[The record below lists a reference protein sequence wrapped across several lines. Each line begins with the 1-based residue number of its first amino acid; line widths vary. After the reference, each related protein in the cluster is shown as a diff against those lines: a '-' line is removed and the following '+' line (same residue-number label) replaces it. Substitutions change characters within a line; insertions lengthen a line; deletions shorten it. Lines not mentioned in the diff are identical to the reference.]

1 MSDEMKKAVVRAAAV
16 QAAGSA
22 FMHGSQTTLG
32 NSFDTKGQSILP
44 LLSHQV
50 AIAQLPAPY
59 NTNTVLRDMNLEA
72 TSKTGIE
79 QMDILTET
87 IASLPA
93 EDWNQIIKD
102 KIDGDLTKS
111 LAPIIASILSL
122 VLPET
127 LVDDICDL
135 IAKFIGSFTDPKD
148 VVFLK
153 DHYIPLF
160 RNATSG
166 LRAKLGPLKK
176 IEIAKTG
183 IGGWMKFMYYTLWQE
198 QIINATTHK
207 ILLNPYVNELGAKL
221 MPKVFSLADKLSGFA
236 DTDSAVKTCADDV
249 YPGAG
254 WCRKDIPHAKSHEIA
269 ANAFY
274 DLVALGE
281 YLGGLYKME
290 GHELEVFEAEAQSRN
305 PREYESQAM
314 LWEAVMT
321 GLGDAVHGM
330 AAMQDKAEQ
339 GSTVQFWQL
348 MAAGALLICLVLLGL
363 VGVLLSQLRALH
375 SQCSPTTACRDPAEV
390 GAYTKLVSAPRHSDV

>member
-1 MSDEMKKAVVRAAAV
+1 MG
-16 QAAGSA
+16 QATGSA

-93 EDWNQIIKD
+93 QDWNQIIED

-111 LAPIIASILSL
+111 LGPIMGSIMALI
-122 VLPET
+122 LPET
-127 LVDDICDL
+127 LVDPILDL

-148 VVFLK
+148 VVFIK
-153 DHYIPLF
+153 EHYIPLF
-160 RNATSG
+160 RNATAG

-183 IGGWMKFMYYTLWQE
+183 IGGWLKFMYYTLWQE

-221 MPKVFSLADKLSGFA
+221 MPKVFSLADTLSGFT
-236 DTDSAVKTCADDV
+236 DTDSAVKNCADDV

-290 GHELEVFEAEAQSRN
+290 GDELEAFEAEARSSN
-305 PREYESQAM
+305 PEEYESQVM
-314 LWEAVMT
+314 LWEAGMS
-321 GLGDAVHGM
+321 GLGEVVHGM
-330 AAMQDKAEQ
+330 AVLQDKAEQ
-339 GSTVQFWQL
+339 GNVVQFWQF
-348 MAAGALLICLVLLGL
+348 MAAGALLICIFLLGL

-375 SQCSPTTACRDPAEV
+375 SQCSPTMACHGPGE
-390 GAYTKLVSAPRHSDV
+390 GAYTKLVSVPGHSDV